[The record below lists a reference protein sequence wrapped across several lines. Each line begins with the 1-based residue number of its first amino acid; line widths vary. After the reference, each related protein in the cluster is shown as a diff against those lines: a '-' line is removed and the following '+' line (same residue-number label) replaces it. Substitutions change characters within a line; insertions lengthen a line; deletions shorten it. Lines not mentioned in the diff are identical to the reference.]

1 MSYVVITQ
9 AKIAPDYR
17 ETAISAL
24 KQFKEIWS
32 TNGAYRVLQG
42 ILMTGSNVQCSM
54 AFNYFENMA
63 DIESAFEAMRE
74 ASIVKQTMES
84 GKLEILRRGIL
95 KDLFSFG
102 TGGSGEAKFIV
113 VTNGTAETPELTA
126 VEKLTNVLNA
136 NGAISGRYGQF
147 VMGDQAN
154 GKTYLLGAA
163 YPSLSAIQSAY
174 DAVAEDGA
182 AADIYN
188 SVSVQRRQI
197 VRLIK

>member
-1 MSYVVITQ
+1 MSFVVITQ
-9 AKIAPDYR
+9 AKITPDYR

-32 TNGAYRVLQG
+32 ANGAYRVLQG
-42 ILMTGSNVQCSM
+42 FLMTGTNVQCSM
-54 AFNYFENMA
+54 AFNYFENMG
-63 DIESAFEAMRE
+63 DIEKAFEAMSE
-74 ASIVKQTMES
+74 APIVKQTMES
-84 GKLEILRRGIL
+84 GKFQIIRRGIL

-102 TGGSGEAKFIV
+102 TGGSGEAKYIV
-113 VTNGTAETPELTA
+113 VTNGIAETPELVA
-126 VEKLTNVLNA
+126 VEKLANVLNA

-154 GKTYLLGAA
+154 GKTYLFGAA

-174 DAVAEDGA
+174 DAVGEDIA
-182 AADIYN
+182 AAEIYN

-197 VRLIK
+197 IRLIN